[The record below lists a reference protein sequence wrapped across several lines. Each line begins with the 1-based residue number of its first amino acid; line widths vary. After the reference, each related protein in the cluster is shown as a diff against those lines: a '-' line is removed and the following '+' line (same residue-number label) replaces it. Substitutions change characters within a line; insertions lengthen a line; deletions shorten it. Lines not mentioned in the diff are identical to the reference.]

1 MTAAWVHL
9 QCSACQHMVTL
20 DAAGRLRL
28 LQRHG
33 HLRRVSDP
41 HSDLVDPLF
50 TSQRESF
57 VCSECKSGPLVIAT
71 AEAARLGGQS
81 SKVVMSSIAT
91 SQRRSS
97 SEDDPEFW
105 GETRRCET
113 CGGKIASERL
123 QVLPDTKLCM
133 ACAQTEQCAT
143 ACSTLSDESCPR
155 CGNWLH
161 WITRRSSLQNHAL
174 SCRHCGYLR

>member
-1 MTAAWVHL
+1 MSAAWVRL

-20 DAAGRLRL
+20 DAAGRLRW

-50 TSQRESF
+50 TSQRETSS
-57 VCSECKSGPLVIAT
+57 VRNASRVRWVIAT
-71 AEAARLGGQS
+71 AEAVRMGGQS
-81 SKVVMSSIAT
+81 SKVVISSIAT

-105 GETRRCET
+105 VKLEGAKLA
-113 CGGKIASERL
+113 GGKIASERL